1 MERVGL
7 MRVCVNG
14 VQRELAK
21 GVTLH
26 ELIASFQLKQ
36 KSVVIEL
43 NQKVVDRR
51 HYEDTRLEENDI
63 LEIVQFV
70 GGG

>member
-1 MERVGL
+1 MI
-7 MRVCVNG
+7 CVNG
-14 VQRELAK
+14 GYRELPK
-21 GVTLH
+21 DVTVR
-26 ELIASFQLKQ
+26 ELIESFQLKQ

-63 LEIVQFV
+63 VEIVQFV